1 MTLRFGPRGLVPSR
15 ALPLALSLLPILFAA
30 ETSWAQQPDA
40 ASSARVYRPNI
51 AEEDWSF
58 LQDPA
63 LRTDPFDAI
72 KYIPFREGRSF
83 LTLGGEAR
91 IRPEGFRVHGAGGT
105 TARDN
110 YLFQRYLFATD
121 WHVGKGFRVF
131 GEVQSGLIG
140 GKGGSPR
147 PTDKNTVDL
156 HQGFVEYQS
165 PRGRPR
171 QLTVRVGRQELAIGS
186 SRLISASQGLNVKR
200 SFDGVSVGLRV
211 GDWVVEGGAARL
223 VGIGQGV
230 FDDVPNPQQDFWG
243 AAVSRRGFGV
253 RAGSGGLYY
262 LGVDRDVSLYAQGI
276 GSELRHTIGGKFTG
290 TWRSLDFNYDVIGQ
304 WGSFSGAPVRSWAL
318 ASENGVRMSG
328 WPMRPR
334 FSLRVNS
341 ASGDHD
347 PDDPRLESFNPLF
360 PGNSYSGLVG
370 LFGPTNLSDV
380 TPAIQ
385 LVPSRRVA
393 IVVES
398 PAYFRTSVHDGLYAI
413 DLRPLLT
420 GRANDHR
427 FVGTNPGVVASWSA
441 TPHLTV
447 IGVISRFFSGDFLEN
462 TFVDRGF
469 GFYSSS
475 LTYRF

>member
-1 MTLRFGPRGLVPSR
+1 LT
-15 ALPLALSLLPILFAA
+15 LALSLLPILFAA
-30 ETSWAQQPDA
+30 EAGEAQQPVA
-40 ASSARVYRPNI
+40 ASTARAYRPNI

-63 LRTDPFDAI
+63 QRTDPFDTI
-72 KYIPFREGRSF
+72 KYIPFRDGRSF
-83 LTLGGEAR
+83 LTLGGEVR
-91 IRPEGFRVHGAGGT
+91 IRPEGFRLHGPGET

-110 YLFQRYLFATD
+110 YLFQRYLFASD
-121 WHVGKGFRVF
+121 WHVGKGFRLY
-131 GEVQSGLIG
+131 GEVQSGLLS

-165 PRGRPR
+165 PRERPR

-200 SFDGVSVGLRV
+200 SFDGVSLGFRV
-211 GDWVVEGGAARL
+211 DQWVVEGGAARL
-223 VGIGQGV
+223 VGIGQGA
-230 FDDVPNPQQDFWG
+230 FDDAPNPQQDFWG

-262 LGVDRDVSLYAQGI
+262 LGVDREVSLYAQGI
-276 GSELRHTIGGKFTG
+276 GSELRHTVGGKFTG
-290 TWRSLDFNYDVIGQ
+290 TWKSLDFNYDVIGQ
-304 WGSFSGAPVRSWAL
+304 WGSFNGEPVRAWAL
-318 ASENGVRMSG
+318 ASENGVRMNG
-328 WPMRPR
+328 WPWRPR
-334 FSLRVNS
+334 VSVRVNS

-347 PDDPRLESFNPLF
+347 PDDPALESFNPLF

-370 LFGPTNLSDV
+370 LWGPTNLSDV
-380 TPAIQ
+380 TPAVQ
-385 LVPSRRVA
+385 LVPSRRLA
-393 IVVES
+393 IVFES
-398 PAYFRTSVHDGLYAI
+398 PAYFRTSVHDGLYSI
-413 DLRPLLT
+413 DLRPLLN

-427 FVGTNPGVVASWSA
+427 FVGTNPGVVVSWSA
-441 TPHLTV
+441 TPHLTL